1 MENINLFLDMH
12 NTIKALENNNLHK
25 EANELHRVF
34 IKTAQAYEKLK
45 PEQLEYA
52 KEVLKNVPELP
63 KSIKDIATPV
73 ARSMVSDK
81 ATFDKVTTSK
91 PKEINKD
98 YIWYSNQI
106 IDKKMKFVD
115 LPQNMTMEEKSKI
128 YNYVKKYQ
136 DAGKQINQDSLTKW
150 KQLIGVEKDP
160 NQKPISVYNPGM
172 DPRATKIDPNFIN
185 KYRKNY

>member
-1 MENINLFLDMH
+1 MENINLLSDLH
-12 NTIKALENNNLHK
+12 NIIKTLENNDFCK
-25 EANELHRVF
+25 EANELHKVF
-34 IKTAQAYEKLK
+34 IKTAQTYQKLR
-45 PEQLEYA
+45 PNQIEYA

-63 KSIKDIATPV
+63 KVIRDLATPV

-81 ATFDKVTTSK
+81 DTFDKMTSTK
-91 PKEINKD
+91 PKEVIKD

-106 IDKKMKFVD
+106 IDKKMKFRD
-115 LPQNMTMEEKSKI
+115 LPQNMSIEEKSKI

-150 KQLIGVEKDP
+150 KQFIGVEKDP

-172 DPRATKIDPNFIN
+172 DPRASKIDPNFIN
-185 KYRKNY
+185 KYRNY